1 MSKLNLKTVKAYHIR
16 ENFQEIYKEETREGF
31 EKSLKKW
38 YFWATHCRL
47 EPMIEAAHMVKRH
60 WDGILRWFDSKI
72 ANGLI
77 EGINSLV
84 QAAKAKARGY
94 RSTRNLKA
102 MVYLLAGKL
111 DLRLP
116 A

>member
-1 MSKLNLKTVKAYHIR
+1 V
-16 ENFQEIYKEETREGF
+16 
-31 EKSLKKW
+31 
-38 YFWATHCRL
+38 
-47 EPMIEAAHMVKRH
+47 RH
-60 WDGILRWFDSKI
+60 WLEGRVRAHVFLCMLAYYLEWHMRQ
-72 ANGLI
+72 ALGLI

-94 RSTRNLKA
+94 RSIRNLKA

-111 DLRLP
+111 DLQLP